1 MLKWPGG
8 PRKTFPEVVHNTC
21 SYIKKSVY
29 LNVVTVKKCIYKW
42 QQSYIILADAYLN
55 MYIEYQYQCT

>member
-29 LNVVTVKKCIYKW
+29 LNVVTVKKNV
-42 QQSYIILADAYLN
+42 YINGNNHILSWL
-55 MYIEYQYQCT
+55 MHI